1 MVQIGAPLVGSYDD
15 RIVAL
20 SIFIAISTSYAALD
34 LAGRVT
40 AASGWVRMTWFAGG
54 SIALGIGIWSMHFS
68 GMLAF
73 NLPVAVAYH
82 WPTVVVSLVA
92 AVLASTVTLYVVS
105 RRKMGHVEALAG
117 GVLMGS
123 GIAGMHYIGMA
134 AMRLSAVCQ
143 YNPLIVAASVVIAV
157 IASLVALVLAFDFR
171 EGFRGTTLAKVISA
185 AVMGAAIS
193 AMHYTGMGAA
203 SFVSSVAPPNLL
215 HAVSL
220 SALGIT
226 GIAIVTLVVQ
236 GAAILTSS
244 FDRRLAIQAQELQ
257 TSERFRQ
264 IAEILRDVLSL
275 HNADLSQVLFV
286 NRAYEAIWGR
296 TVESLYANPRSWL
309 EGVHPDD
316 RQQVQEAIQKLVDG
330 EPLDNLE
337 CRIVRPEGS
346 ISWVRLRCHRVVD
359 PQGYPYRILGTAHE
373 FTERKLAEEALRTS
387 EREQRRIAEQLE
399 RERARLGEAQDVA
412 KIGSWEL
419 ELHSLNVTW
428 SEQTHRIFGTDPSRF
443 HSTRPKFREFIH
455 PEDRTKVDAA
465 FEASLDKPSRCSV
478 EYRIVMPDG
487 SVKFLEERWQTF
499 HDEEGKPVRVAG
511 TCRDITERK
520 QAEEEHHRLS
530 DRLLNLQDEERR
542 KIARDLHDST
552 GQNLVALATMLGQ
565 LRDSIPSAEGKS
577 RQLLSECKAL
587 ADGCIREVRTL
598 SYVLHP
604 PELDFAGLDEAIR
617 DYVEGF
623 SRRSGIDVELE
634 LSPGVGRLAR
644 DVQLVLFRVM
654 QESLIN
660 VQRHSGS
667 QRAKIRI
674 HRNSDLTLE
683 ITDYGR
689 GALANSQEGNE
700 GTGFKLGVGIPSMQ
714 ERVSLIGGR
723 FDIDSTS
730 SGTTVRVT
738 IPLGEKP
745 T

>member
-82 WPTVVVSLVA
+82 WPTVVASLVA

-105 RRKMGHVEALAG
+105 RRKMGQVEALAG

-337 CRIVRPEGS
+337 CRIVRPDGA
-346 ISWVRLRCHRVVD
+346 ISWVRLRGYRVVD
-359 PQGYPYRILGTAHE
+359 LQGYPYRIVSTAHE
-373 FTERKLAEEALRTS
+373 FTKRKLAEEALRTS

-399 RERARLGEAQDVA
+399 QERARLAEAQEVA

-419 ELHSLNVTW
+419 ELQNLNVIW
-428 SEQTHRIFGTDPSRF
+428 SEQTHRIFGTDPSGF
-443 HSTRPKFREFIH
+443 HPTRPSFREFIH
-455 PEDRTKVDAA
+455 PEDRKKVDAA
-465 FEASLDKPSRCSV
+465 FEASLDNPSPCSV

-487 SVKFLEERWQTF
+487 RIKFLEERWQTF

-520 QAEEEHHRLS
+520 QTEEEHHRLS
-530 DRLLNLQDEERR
+530 DRLLHLQDEERR

-577 RQLLSECKAL
+577 RHLLSECKAL
-587 ADGCIREVRTL
+587 ADACIREVRTL

-623 SRRSGIDVELE
+623 SRRSGIDVDLE

-667 QRAKIRI
+667 PRAKIRI
-674 HRNSDLTLE
+674 HRDSNLTLE